1 MKKLLILTTL
11 LISSNLYAETY
22 GSFTCNFN
30 LNGGVIH
37 KELSLPINYPSN
49 SIKKII
55 FNRGVSPTPIAVAS
69 LEFIWNEDGSV
80 NGPNLLIKNSSTNMW
95 QNFSITPLIDGP
107 ADQLHPTHYSRFSI
121 GPNFIQSNCKFK
133 RAI

>member
-11 LISSNLYAETY
+11 LISSNLYAETH
-22 GSFTCNFN
+22 GSFTCDFN
-30 LNGGVIH
+30 LNGREIH
-37 KELSLPINYPSN
+37 KSITVQVTYPSN

-69 LEFIWNEDGSV
+69 LEFVWNEDGSV
-80 NGPNLLIKNSSTNMW
+80 NGPNLLVKNSSTNMW
-95 QNFSITPLIDGP
+95 QNFKIAPLIDGP
-107 ADQLHPTHYSRFSI
+107 TDQIFPAHYSRFSI
-121 GPNFIQSNCKFK
+121 GPNFIQTNCKFK